1 MSQDEPAAKVLSV
14 NWSFFE
20 VLYQAAIYVLIGFGV
35 AALLWLDLGSIAS
48 VVVAAVLAA
57 AFVYALETLGREKL
71 ILSDDQE
78 SVEIAAG
85 EKKLLRALE
94 RFPYDTWQVRLRLA
108 IVCAAVGCAVG
119 IALSWAGAHTVFCI
133 LGAGGVS
140 FFALFVVYMLRDQVL
155 AGEYVLR
162 GQRSYLAGDFSAAIG
177 DASESM
183 ILSLKYRYEAH
194 MIRGLVYLQLAAY
207 DRAANEFNAALAERP
222 RSDEAYIGFR
232 TALNPEGWS
241 KEDDQAAY
249 DEVAHIIS

>member
-1 MSQDEPAAKVLSV
+1 MSQDKPAKVLSV
-14 NWSFFE
+14 NWPFFE

-35 AALLWLDLGSIAS
+35 AGLLWLDLGSIAS
-48 VVVAAVLAA
+48 AVVAAVLAA

-78 SVEIAAG
+78 TVEIAAG

-94 RFPYDTWQVRLRLA
+94 RFPYDTWQVQLRLA

-119 IALSWAGAHTVFCI
+119 LALSLAGAPTLFCI
-133 LGAGGVS
+133 FGAGGVS
-140 FFALFVVYMLRDQVL
+140 FFALFVVYMRRDQIL
-155 AGEYVLR
+155 AGKYVVR
-162 GQRSYLAGDFSAAIG
+162 GNLSYLAGDFSAAIG

-183 ILSLKYRYEAH
+183 ILSLQYRYEAH
-194 MIRGLVYLQLAAY
+194 MIRGMVYLKLAAY
-207 DRAANEFNAALAERP
+207 DRAATEFRAAMFERP
-222 RSDEAYIGFR
+222 DSDEAHFGLR

-249 DEVAHIIS
+249 DEVAHILS